1 MTIPDKR
8 LEMLFTCCH
17 PSLDAKTQIAVTL
30 RTLGGLTAEE
40 IAHAY
45 LDKPATMAQRLSRA
59 RVKIK
64 ATGIPY
70 HVPDPA
76 DLPAR
81 ADEVMQVI
89 YLIFNEGYLASSGDT
104 LLRRDQ
110 STEAIRLG
118 QSFMTDARHGGTCW
132 AARAYVGQ

>member
-1 MTIPDKR
+1 
-8 LEMLFTCCH
+8 
-17 PSLDAKTQIAVTL
+17 
-30 RTLGGLTAEE
+30 
-40 IAHAY
+40 
-45 LDKPATMAQRLSRA
+45 MAQRLSRV
-59 RVKIK
+59 RVRIK

>member
-1 MTIPDKR
+1 
-8 LEMLFTCCH
+8 
-17 PSLDAKTQIAVTL
+17 
-30 RTLGGLTAEE
+30 
-40 IAHAY
+40 
-45 LDKPATMAQRLSRA
+45 
-59 RVKIK
+59 
-64 ATGIPY
+64 
-70 HVPDPA
+70 
-76 DLPAR
+76 
-81 ADEVMQVI
+81 MQVI